1 MYLQVKRK
9 KIKIIEL
16 KGFWNRF
23 KGLKFVLEPIDYGVK
38 FSKKEIYHHK
48 LFMSKN
54 RYCTNR

>member
-38 FSKKEIYHHK
+38 FSKRNLSPQTFYVKK
-48 LFMSKN
+48 
-54 RYCTNR
+54 